1 MNVGKLNVG
10 IKQKLVLVLV
20 VVLVLSTTV
29 NVLVASYVTNRQNE
43 DAAFA
48 GLRDDL
54 RGWQSDWQA
63 MVEHLK
69 TVALTTVGDVAILD
83 QFGEL
88 LRLDFNVMD
97 ASRTAER
104 EETRRTLG
112 FRKTV
117 SINRL
122 SLAMRTGG
130 FSSID
135 VYMGGQLSHSI
146 SPSSAGMSTTR
157 ADNRPVWIAASA
169 DGKGNLPLRS
179 WPAWREAP
187 FPAEARRP
195 LAEHRVT
202 QVALVLAPSGAVI
215 VEISVPVQGI
225 AQDVMTDAARSATS
239 RFYADLS
246 VVDDTTPAAVP
257 RPATL
262 PGDGA
267 REVLIEVIF
276 RKVIDPVMLEA
287 VADKTGKLPAVLS
300 STDHTVRMMSAQFP
314 IHPVL
319 QAAGCGAVESPRC
332 IVEAE
337 GRSYYVAFTPWRL
350 ANRAQLDLG
359 LASVRDGTVANIR
372 QTVMAILLVACGSL
386 LLSVALGLLWVKRL
400 TDPIVNLTKAVKGI
414 TSRNREG
421 SGPQHRTLEKLP
433 SVDTSASHE
442 VGKLAAAFNDMIEQL
457 QTSFETLEDRVQLRT
472 LELERAQRNAEAA
485 NRAKSEFLANM
496 SHEIRTPMNA
506 ILGMSRLAL
515 QSGLNPQQ
523 QNYVQKVH
531 ASAELLLG
539 ILNDILDFSKIE
551 AGKLDME
558 SIPFSLGDVMDNLGT
573 LVGMKA
579 EEKGLELLF
588 IEPPELDMALV
599 GDPSR
604 LGQVLLNLGNNAV
617 KFTDRGEVIVS
628 VHVVE
633 RGDESVKLRF
643 EVRDTGIGMSA
654 DQQQRLFQ
662 PFSQADASTS
672 RRYGGTGLGLAISRQ
687 LVHLMGGELEVGS
700 RPGEGSCF
708 HFTVRF
714 GLQPTADATS
724 PAPRHARLEGVRA
737 LIVDD
742 NASARQVL
750 AEMSGALGLKADTAA
765 DGFEA
770 LRKVELADAGD
781 APYDLV
787 LLDWQMPGIDG
798 VECADRLRRRE
809 RSRHPAPTV
818 LMLSAFSRDEV
829 LRRLAERQL
838 HAAALLTKP
847 VTPST
852 LLDACSVALGQPIR
866 PATRAARREE
876 TTLGHQA
883 SLAGAR
889 VLLVEDNVIN
899 QELAVDLLAR
909 AGIAVTVANDGQQ
922 ALDILNQRSFDG
934 VLMDCQ
940 MPVMDGYAATT
951 ALRQR
956 PELRDLPVIAM
967 TANAMVG
974 DRERALAAGMNDHIA
989 KPIKV
994 EELFATLARWV
1005 RPGRTA
1011 PAVERDA
1018 EAARAALSIPELPGI
1033 DTRAGLD
1040 GMRGDAALY
1049 RKILCMFRD
1058 RERDFTSRFQ
1068 AALEAGSGAA
1078 TRHAHDLKS
1087 EAGSLGAY
1095 EVQLA
1100 AEALERACAQGAQTE
1115 EIKVLAEK
1123 VAGLLDPV
1131 IVALQALGPAPATSR
1146 QP

>member
-1 MNVGKLNVG
+1 MTAGTIKVG
-10 IKQKLVLVLV
+10 IKQRLVLVLV

-29 NVLVASYVTNRQNE
+29 NALVASYFTNRQNE
-43 DAAFA
+43 EAAFA
-48 GLRDDL
+48 GLDNDL
-54 RGWQSDWQA
+54 RAWESDWQA
-63 MVEHLK
+63 MVVHLK
-69 TVALTTVGDVAILD
+69 TVALATVGDVAILD
-83 QFGEL
+83 QLNEL
-88 LRLDFNVMD
+88 LRLDFNV
-97 ASRTAER
+97 AEPSRIAER

-122 SLAMRTGG
+122 LLALRTGG

-146 SPSSAGMSTTR
+146 SPSSVGMSITR
-157 ADNRPVWIAASA
+157 PDNRLAWIAAAA
-169 DGKGNLPLRS
+169 DERGNFPLGS

-187 FPAEARRP
+187 LPAEARRP
-195 LAEHRVT
+195 LAERRATKVGI
-202 QVALVLAPSGAVI
+202 VPAPPGAVV
-215 VEISVPVQGI
+215 VEISVPVEGY
-225 AQDVMTDAARSATS
+225 AQDLMTDAARNATS

-246 VVDDTTPAAVP
+246 VVDEAAPASSVPQNAATPP
-257 RPATL
+257 E
-262 PGDGA
+262 GA
-267 REVLIEVIF
+267 KGLLVEVVF
-276 RKVIDPVMLEA
+276 RKVIDPPMLEA
-287 VADKTGKLPAVLS
+287 IASKTGKLPAVLA
-300 STDHTVRMMSAQFP
+300 TADGTARMMGAQFP
-314 IHPVL
+314 IAQL
-319 QAAGCGAVESPRC
+319 RQSLGCGDLVSHRC
-332 IVEAE
+332 IVESG
-337 GRSYYVAFTPWRL
+337 GRSFYVAHIPWQL
-350 ANRAQLDLG
+350 ANGVQLDLG

-414 TSRNREG
+414 TTRNREG
-421 SGPQHRTLEKLP
+421 SGPQHRTLEKLQ
-433 SVDTSASHE
+433 SVDITASDE

-457 QTSFETLEDRVQLRT
+457 QSSFETLEDRVQLRT
-472 LELERAQRNAEAA
+472 LELERAQLSAEAA

-515 QSGLNPQQ
+515 QSGLNSQQ

-558 SIPFSLGDVMDNLGT
+558 SIPFSLGDVMDNLGN

-588 IEPPELDMALV
+588 IEPPELDTALV

-628 VHVVE
+628 IQVIE
-633 RGDESVKLRF
+633 RRDDSVLLCF

-654 DQQQRLFQ
+654 EQQQRLFL

-672 RRYGGTGLGLAISRQ
+672 RRFGGTGLGLAISRQ
-687 LVHLMGGELEVGS
+687 LVRLMGGELEVDSGPGQGS
-700 RPGEGSCF
+700 RFRFS
-708 HFTVRF
+708 VRF
-714 GLQPTADATS
+714 GLQPAVAA
-724 PAPRHARLEGVRA
+724 PAPAQRGQRLEGVRA
-737 LIVDD
+737 LVVDD
-742 NASARQVL
+742 NATAREVL
-750 AEMSGALGLKADTAA
+750 AEMSVALGLMADTAA
-765 DGFEA
+765 DGIEA

-798 VECADRLRRRE
+798 VECADRLRRRAQG
-809 RSRHPAPTV
+809 RHPAPTV
-818 LMLSAFSRDEV
+818 LMLSAFSRDQV
-829 LRRLAERQL
+829 LRRLTERQVNVS
-838 HAAALLTKP
+838 ALLTKP

-852 LLDACSVALGQPIR
+852 LLDACSMALGRPIR

-876 TTLGHQA
+876 ATLGHQA

-889 VLLVEDNVIN
+889 LLLVEDNAIN
-899 QELAVDLLAR
+899 QELAVDLLGR
-909 AGIAVTVANDGQQ
+909 AGIAVTVASDGQE
-922 ALDILNQRSFDG
+922 ALDALTRRSFDG

-940 MPVMDGYAATT
+940 MPVMDGYAATM

-974 DRERALAAGMNDHIA
+974 DREKALAAGMNDHIA

-1005 RPGRTA
+1005 RPGRSGSGG
-1011 PAVERDA
+1011 ERVADP
-1018 EAARAALSIPELPGI
+1018 EHAARSIPDLPGI

-1040 GMRGDAALY
+1040 SVQGNFALY
-1049 RKILCMFRD
+1049 RRILCMFRD
-1058 RERDFTSRFQ
+1058 RERDFEARFL
-1068 AALEAGSGAA
+1068 AALETGSNAA
-1078 TRHAHDLKS
+1078 ARHAHDLKG
-1087 EAGSLGAY
+1087 EAGTLGAY

-1100 AEALERACAQGAQTE
+1100 AEALERACAQGMQKE
-1115 EIKVLAEK
+1115 EVKALADR
-1123 VAGLLDPV
+1123 VAELLDPV
-1131 IVALQALGPAPATSR
+1131 IAGLDVLGPTPST
-1146 QP
+1146 

>member
-1 MNVGKLNVG
+1 MTVGKIKVG

-29 NVLVASYVTNRQNE
+29 NALVASYFTNRQNE
-43 DAAFA
+43 EAAFA
-48 GLRDDL
+48 GLDNDL
-54 RGWQSDWQA
+54 RAWQSDWQA

-69 TVALTTVGDVAILD
+69 TVALATVGDVAILD
-83 QFGEL
+83 QLSEL

-97 ASRTAER
+97 AKRIAER
-104 EETRRTLG
+104 EETSRTLG

-122 SLAMRTGG
+122 NLAMRTGG

-146 SPSSAGMSTTR
+146 SPSSVGMSITR
-157 ADNRPVWIAASA
+157 ADDRPAWIAASA
-169 DGKGNLPLRS
+169 DDKGNFPLRS

-187 FPAEARRP
+187 RPAEARRP
-195 LAEHRVT
+195 LAEQRAT
-202 QVALVLAPSGAVI
+202 QVAIVPASSGAVV

-225 AQDVMTDAARSATS
+225 VQDVMTDAARNATS

-246 VVDDTTPAAVP
+246 VVDDTTPAAAP
-257 RPATL
+257 RPAATL
-262 PGDGA
+262 PEGVKGML
-267 REVLIEVIF
+267 VEVIF
-276 RKVIDPVMLEA
+276 RKVIDSEMLEA
-287 VADKTGKLPAVLS
+287 IAGKTGKLPAVLS
-300 STDHTVRMMSAQFP
+300 TADNTARMMSAQFP
-314 IHPVL
+314 IASVR
-319 QAAGCGAVESPRC
+319 QTSGCGAVESPRC
-332 IVEAE
+332 IVEAG
-337 GRSYYVAFTPWRL
+337 GRSFYVAFIPWRL
-350 ANRAQLDLG
+350 ADRAQLDLG

-372 QTVMAILLVACGSL
+372 QTVLAILLVACGSL

-400 TDPIVNLTKAVKGI
+400 TDPIVHLTQAVKGI
-414 TSRNREG
+414 ATRNREG
-421 SGPQHRTLEKLP
+421 AGPQHRTLEKLQ
-433 SVDTSASHE
+433 SVDITASDE

-472 LELERAQRNAEAA
+472 LELERAQQSAEAA

-558 SIPFSLGDVMDNLGT
+558 SIPFSLGDVMDNLGN

-588 IEPPELDMALV
+588 IEPPELDTALV

-617 KFTDRGEVIVS
+617 KFTDRGEVTVAIQLI
-628 VHVVE
+628 E
-633 RGDESVKLRF
+633 RGDDSVMLRF

-654 DQQQRLFQ
+654 EQQQRLFQ

-687 LVHLMGGELEVGS
+687 LVHLMGGELEVDSQPGRGS
-700 RPGEGSCF
+700 RF
-708 HFTVRF
+708 HFSVRF
-714 GLQPTADATS
+714 GLQPAAAAAA
-724 PAPRHARLEGVRA
+724 PARRHERLEGVRA

-742 NASARQVL
+742 NASAREVL
-750 AEMSGALGLKADTAA
+750 AEMCSALGLEADTAA

-770 LRKVELADAGD
+770 LRKVDLADTGD

-809 RSRHPAPTV
+809 RGRHPAPTV

-852 LLDACSVALGQPIR
+852 LLDACSMALGQPIR
-866 PATRAARREE
+866 PATRAAQREE
-876 TTLGHQA
+876 AKLGHQA

-889 VLLVEDNVIN
+889 LLLVEDNAIN
-899 QELAVDLLAR
+899 QELAVDLLGR
-909 AGIAVTVANDGQQ
+909 AGIAVTVASDGQE
-922 ALDILNQRSFDG
+922 ALDTLSRRSFDG

-940 MPVMDGYAATT
+940 MPVMDGYAATI

-1005 RPGRTA
+1005 RTGRIASGT
-1011 PAVERDA
+1011 ERVADA
-1018 EAARAALSIPELPGI
+1018 AHATPSIPNLPGI
-1033 DTRAGLD
+1033 DARAGLD
-1040 GMRGDAALY
+1040 SMRGDVALY

-1058 RERDFTSRFQ
+1058 RERDFESRFH
-1068 AALEAGSGAA
+1068 AALEAGSSAA
-1078 TRHAHDLKS
+1078 ARHAHDLKG
-1087 EAGSLGAY
+1087 EAGTLGAY
-1095 EVQLA
+1095 ELQLA
-1100 AEALERACAQGAQTE
+1100 AEALERACVQGVQTE
-1115 EIKVLAEK
+1115 EVKALAEK
-1123 VAGLLDPV
+1123 VTELLDPV
-1131 IVALQALGPAPATSR
+1131 IVGLQALGPVPPT
-1146 QP
+1146 